1 MLGRRE
7 FLAGAAGAW
16 FAGAL
21 PTFAAEDGDW
31 GSAFRKLG
39 FDPSGEDCAT
49 FVVIGDPHVPW
60 ADKVGGKTIGD
71 ESRHIVGRMA
81 EWNAMKPRPKA
92 VLSMGDQISTVT
104 TCMGDRRS
112 ELNPKCRAQA
122 EADLRLFRS
131 YFDKPGRRFTP
142 SPPAT

>member
-71 ESRHIVGRMA
+71 ITG
-81 EWNAMKPRPKA
+81 
-92 VLSMGDQISTVT
+92 
-104 TCMGDRRS
+104 
-112 ELNPKCRAQA
+112 KC
-122 EADLRLFRS
+122 
-131 YFDKPGRRFTP
+131 
-142 SPPAT
+142 